1 MSKKSVKKPDYA
13 KFEANRAV
21 KKKNKKKK
29 TTAIVTS
36 VIAACIF
43 IIAAIVAV
51 NVLSPSVTAE
61 LTSSAWVPEGAKNA
75 SGDEVEMSEVYNT
88 NYSAYQGSM
97 SFSDDGTFTLWLS
110 PGSPDDGTHSGKYTV
125 SASDKVN
132 LSFDDGTNTS
142 AALTQKNGKISAVVL
157 KYNDYE
163 NSEYLKKQ
171 KIYGKISCRI
181 SFLFFYIP
189 SNRLS
194 CSVLLSNLCKY
205 ENTFSTPNIIP

>member
-29 TTAIVTS
+29 TTAIVSS

-61 LTSSAWVPEGAKNA
+61 LTSSAWIPEGAKNA

-110 PGSPDDGTHSGKYTV
+110 PGSPDDGTHSGKPCQIRTKSICHLMTEQILPPYSHKRTV
-125 SASDKVN
+125 K
-132 LSFDDGTNTS
+132 F
-142 AALTQKNGKISAVVL
+142 
-157 KYNDYE
+157 
-163 NSEYLKKQ
+163 
-171 KIYGKISCRI
+171 
-181 SFLFFYIP
+181 
-189 SNRLS
+189 RL
-194 CSVLLSNLCKY
+194 LCL
-205 ENTFSTPNIIP
+205 NITTMKSHL

>member
-29 TTAIVTS
+29 TTAIVSS

-97 SFSDDGTFTLWLS
+97 SFSDDGTLLYGFRREVRMTELTAENIPCQLRTKS
-110 PGSPDDGTHSGKYTV
+110 ICHLMAEQILPPHSHKRTV
-125 SASDKVN
+125 K
-132 LSFDDGTNTS
+132 F
-142 AALTQKNGKISAVVL
+142 
-157 KYNDYE
+157 
-163 NSEYLKKQ
+163 
-171 KIYGKISCRI
+171 
-181 SFLFFYIP
+181 
-189 SNRLS
+189 RL
-194 CSVLLSNLCKY
+194 LCL
-205 ENTFSTPNIIP
+205 NITTMKSHL

>member
-97 SFSDDGTFTLWLS
+97 SFS
-110 PGSPDDGTHSGKYTV
+110 SGFFYFF
-125 SASDKVN
+125 A
-132 LSFDDGTNTS
+132 
-142 AALTQKNGKISAVVL
+142 GKSGFSAVHMFQNL
-157 KYNDYE
+157 FRCLLINLFHMISSFFLSIA
-163 NSEYLKKQ
+163 NRNFCIKK
-171 KIYGKISCRI
+171 
-181 SFLFFYIP
+181 
-189 SNRLS
+189 
-194 CSVLLSNLCKY
+194 
-205 ENTFSTPNIIP
+205 ETFIAQ

>member
-29 TTAIVTS
+29 TTAIVSS
-36 VIAACIF
+36 VIAACAF

-51 NVLSPSVTAE
+51 NVLSPSVPPS

-110 PGSPDDGTHSGKYTV
+110 PGSPDDGLTAENIPCQLRTKSICHLMTEQILPPHSSKAMV
-125 SASDKVN
+125 KS
-132 LSFDDGTNTS
+132 
-142 AALTQKNGKISAVVL
+142 
-157 KYNDYE
+157 
-163 NSEYLKKQ
+163 
-171 KIYGKISCRI
+171 
-181 SFLFFYIP
+181 
-189 SNRLS
+189 RL
-194 CSVLLSNLCKY
+194 LCL
-205 ENTFSTPNIIP
+205 NITTTKSHL

>member
-13 KFEANRAV
+13 KFEANKAV

-29 TTAIVTS
+29 TTAIVSS
-36 VIAACIF
+36 VIAACVF
-43 IIAAIVAV
+43 IIVAIVAV
-51 NVLSPSVTAE
+51 NVLSPSATAG

-110 PGSPDDGTHSGKYTV
+110 PGTPDDGTHSGKYTV
-125 SASDKVN
+125 SDSDKVN

-142 AALTQKNGKISAVVL
+142 VTLKQKNGKISALML
-157 KYNDYE
+157 KYNDYDITFV
-163 NSEYLKKQ
+163 KQ
-171 KIYGKISCRI
+171 
-181 SFLFFYIP
+181 
-189 SNRLS
+189 
-194 CSVLLSNLCKY
+194 
-205 ENTFSTPNIIP
+205 

>member
-29 TTAIVTS
+29 TTAIV
-36 VIAACIF
+36 
-43 IIAAIVAV
+43 
-51 NVLSPSVTAE
+51 
-61 LTSSAWVPEGAKNA
+61 SSVPEGAKNA

-163 NSEYLKKQ
+163 ITFVKQ
-171 KIYGKISCRI
+171 
-181 SFLFFYIP
+181 
-189 SNRLS
+189 
-194 CSVLLSNLCKY
+194 
-205 ENTFSTPNIIP
+205 